1 MRIDGGSNNW
11 FNNGPGGQR
20 TGAPAARAADAG
32 DSSIV
37 AAGAPAPVPG
47 SASASAAQDVP
58 GGQPTSPELPPQS
71 QLPPIAPGQRGSADD
86 PSLFHT
92 AKHADGSKAE
102 PGHKTAAGDKSG
114 TAELTPEQE
123 ADLADLRHRDAEVRA
138 HEAAHA
144 AAAGALGGGAS
155 FEYATGPDGRSYAVG
170 GEVPVEMAAGH
181 TPEETIR
188 NAAQLRA
195 AALAPAQPS
204 AQDRAV
210 AAEASAMEAAARA
223 EIAARTTRPAPESGG
238 DAVVARIGTGLKSDE
253 PRGIEHP
260 DPARVIQQLEVEQR
274 TSRAGWRHLHTE
286 PSCVICGQAVAAY
299 R

>member
-1 MRIDGGSNNW
+1 MRIGSSSDWMSGFGGSRPSVRNTRAS
-11 FNNGPGGQR
+11 GLLSGVDDP
-20 TGAPAARAADAG
+20 TAP
-32 DSSIV
+32 
-37 AAGAPAPVPG
+37 PV
-47 SASASAAQDVP
+47 AAQDVP
-58 GGQPTSPELPPQS
+58 PAPAQPAADAALPVPDSKSTS
-71 QLPPIAPGQRGSADD
+71 DD
-86 PSLFHT
+86 PNLFHQRKAAD
-92 AKHADGSKAE
+92 AK
-102 PGHKTAAGDKSG
+102 KSG
-114 TAELTPEQE
+114 LPQRTDQLTAEQE
-123 ADLADLRHRDAEVRA
+123 AEVTDLRHRDAEVRA

-155 FEYATGPDGRSYAVG
+155 FEYQTGPDGRNYAVG

-223 EIAARTTRPAPESGG
+223 EIAARSTQASQETTTTTTTATDAPDVRIMGAAAESKSAPAPQP
-238 DAVVARIGTGLKSDE
+238 ARELHSTD
-253 PRGIEHP
+253 H
-260 DPARVIQQLEVEQR
+260 ARVIQQLETEQR
-274 TSRAGWRHLHTE
+274 TSRAGWRHLHSERGCGT
-286 PSCVICGQAVAAY
+286 CGQAVAAY